1 VANLGGTLHVA
12 LINGFSPAV
21 GSTYLIL
28 LFPSRSG
35 TFATANVFP
44 FTIAYETGDVKLTR

>member
-1 VANLGGTLHVA
+1 LGGTLHVA